1 MKATT
6 RLSRAAALTAVL
18 SVALPASAALAA
30 GDAEQGRI
38 KAETC
43 LGCHGIPNY
52 TNAHPTY
59 KVPKLGGQHADYI
72 VAALK
77 AYKAGQRNHDTM
89 RANAATLSDEDMAD
103 IAAYFANAK

>member
-6 RLSRAAALTAVL
+6 RLSRAAALAAVL
-18 SVALPASAALAA
+18 ALAPATGALAA

-59 KVPKLGGQHADYI
+59 KVPKLGGQHAEYL

-77 AYKAGQRNHDTM
+77 AYKAGQRGHETM
-89 RANAATLSDEDMAD
+89 HANAASLSEQDMAD
-103 IAAYFANAK
+103 IAAYFANAE